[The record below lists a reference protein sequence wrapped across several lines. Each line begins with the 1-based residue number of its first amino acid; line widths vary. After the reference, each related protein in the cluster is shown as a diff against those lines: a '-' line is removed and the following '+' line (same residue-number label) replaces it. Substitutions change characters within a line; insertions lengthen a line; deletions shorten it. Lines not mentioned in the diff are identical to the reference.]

1 MEMRINYEDLILNLY
16 LISRIKG
23 RGNLFVAKM
32 LYLYE
37 EDLFKKNMIGARY
50 KMYKDYYGPYN
61 KTIKDNMEALSE
73 NKFLNMVPIYL
84 PKYDGVFDL
93 YKKNR
98 NTLQFLKDI
107 EELIQEYSIFFNI
120 FDNIIDE
127 FGNYSAQQLKDYV
140 YSLENTGIQSKK
152 INEYNLLDL
161 VLDPLMVKN
170 PTCVFEL
177 EEDWYDTVEVL
188 LNPNILSG
196 LKKGINDAQKGL
208 FTTFKTT

>member
-16 LISRIKG
+16 LISRIKR
-23 RGNLFVAKM
+23 RGNLFIAKM

-37 EDLFKKNMIGARY
+37 EELFKKNMIGARY
-50 KMYKDYYGPYN
+50 KMYKDHYGPYN
-61 KTIKDNMEALSE
+61 KTIKDNMEALSK
-73 NKFLNMVPIYL
+73 NDFLKMVPIYL
-84 PKYDGVFDL
+84 SKYDGIFNL
-93 YKKNR
+93 YKKNK

-107 EELIQEYSIFFNI
+107 EELIQKYSIFFNL
-120 FDNIIDE
+120 FDKIIDE
-127 FGNYSAQQLKDYV
+127 FGNYSAKQLKDYV

-152 INEYNLLDL
+152 IKEYNLYDL
-161 VLDPLMVKN
+161 VLDPLMIKN
-170 PTCVFEL
+170 PRVFEL

-208 FTTFKTT
+208 FTTLKIT